1 MNPSVIK
8 TNLRLKE
15 NTSNI
20 EGKSFKPVKSAETMT
35 EETAIKKENKIKSL
49 TEEEVLAEVSIPIE

>member
-8 TNLRLKE
+8 SNLRLKE

-20 EGKSFKPVKSAETMT
+20 EGKSFKAVKSAESMI
-35 EETAIKKENKIKSL
+35 EE
-49 TEEEVLAEVSIPIE
+49 